1 MDNDQI
7 CFLSE
12 NQVTLR
18 RSKCDDM
25 TDPNAIRIRTEKS
38 IISAGT
44 ELACLRGSE
53 SWAPFPFV
61 PGYGSV
67 GRVVDVGDAVEEF
80 NVGDRVFTYGRHEQ
94 YSFANTVIE
103 KIPDDLPSEK
113 AVFARMAAVA
123 ITALRV
129 ADAELGDK
137 VAVQGLGLVGNL
149 AAQLFTLAGCDVIAV
164 DLSEKRRRIAEKCGI
179 WRTLAPSDPLEDEIT
194 ELTDGKK
201 CRSVI
206 DATGVPAAVEKAP
219 RLAGKD
225 GELILLGSPRG
236 EYKTDLTAFLNFSH
250 LAGFGCITVKGAHE
264 YRFPQREDPE
274 YRYRHS
280 FQSNVKVILDRIAD
294 NRLKTEELIT
304 HRVKPAECE
313 KIYND
318 LRLSG
323 GEAMGVIFDWTDA

>member
-1 MDNDQI
+1 MNNDQI

-18 RSKCDDM
+18 KSKCDDI
-25 TDPNAIRIRTEKS
+25 TDPNAIRIKTETS
-38 IISAGT
+38 ILSAGT

-67 GRVVDVGDAVEEF
+67 GRVVETGEAVTDF
-80 NVGDRVFTYGRHEQ
+80 KKGDRVFTYGRHER

-103 KIPDDLPSEK
+103 KIPEDLPSEK
-113 AVFARMAAVA
+113 AVFARMAAVS

-137 VAVQGLGLVGNL
+137 VAVMGLGLVGNF
-149 AAQLFTLAGCDVIAV
+149 AAQLFTLAGCDVIGV
-164 DLSEKRRRIAEKCGI
+164 DLSEKRRQIAEQCGV
-179 WRTLAPSDPLEDEIT
+179 WKTLAPSDYLEDEIKK
-194 ELTDGKK
+194 LTDGKK

-219 RLAGKD
+219 LLAGKE

-236 EYKTDLTAFLNFSH
+236 EYRADLTSFLNFSH

-274 YRYRHS
+274 GRYRHS

-294 NRLKTEELIT
+294 NRLKTEELIS
-304 HRVKPAECE
+304 HRVRPSECG
-313 KIYND
+313 KIYED
-318 LRLSG
+318 LRLHG
-323 GEAMGVIFDWTDA
+323 GEAMGVVFDWADA